1 MRHRRPGN
9 DEESAWLA
17 EQHERLCRSDYQ
29 TYFDNLDAD
38 EGRF

>member
-1 MRHRRPGN
+1 MRHRRPEG
-9 DEESAWLA
+9 EEGMRWLR
-17 EQHERLCRSDYQ
+17 EQQARLGREDYF

>member
-9 DEESAWLA
+9 DEERAWLA
-17 EQHERLCRSDYQ
+17 ERLCRSDYQ